1 MKIPKSLDKALKD
14 RTKAAADLMSASNV
28 VDYYVFKLGV
38 DQMVDEANYGTG
50 WVVDEASYRTGCE
63 VYVNPKSAEDVLRRA
78 FESLPDDTRIF

>member
-14 RTKAAADLMSASNV
+14 RTEAANDLMSASNV

-50 WVVDEASYRTGCE
+50 CE
-63 VYVNPKSAEDVLRRA
+63 VYVNPKSAEDVLRKA